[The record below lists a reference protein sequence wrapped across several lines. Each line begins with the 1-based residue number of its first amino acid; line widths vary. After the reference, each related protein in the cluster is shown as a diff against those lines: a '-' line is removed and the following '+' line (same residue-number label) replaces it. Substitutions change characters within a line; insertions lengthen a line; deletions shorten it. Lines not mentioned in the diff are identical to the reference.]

1 MPLLLRILHT
11 PLWGRLLSRRS
22 PIERRFL
29 GHFAKGA
36 GLVDFALLA
45 SPISSAVHAARER
58 GLAIEGPFTMSRVR
72 SDGERLE
79 WQVAIPLSNDL
90 PFLIQD
96 VTRRE
101 KRVPY
106 REGAAHRIGASGAA
120 ELTVSVRDLEEAPK
134 AQSVQRQGARPTDPV
149 ETPVM
154 TTAPRGAPESV
165 RGVFTIVFLSVLNR
179 VSTSP

>member
-1 MPLLLRILHT
+1 M
-11 PLWGRLLSRRS
+11 
-22 PIERRFL
+22 

-120 ELTVSVRDLEEAPK
+120 ELTVSVRDLEEAVRRYE
-134 AQSVQRQGARPTDPV
+134 ALLGRQPDASEGRLLTFIVGKTAVKVVGTDAARMDGPSNLALEVGGVAPPV
-149 ETPVM
+149 PPIIYSAGIALRE
-154 TTAPRGAPESV
+154 G
-165 RGVFTIVFLSVLNR
+165 
-179 VSTSP
+179 